1 MTAKFL
7 EHNDDFSVATNEP
20 VHSGKVRSVYWLKP
34 EDSRRLIEQ
43 RQYPVAPDAELAVLI
58 VDALRESDARHA
70 GNENASRTGPGS
82 GGEESLELLDPAGL
96 NP

>member
-34 EDSRRLIEQ
+34 
-43 RQYPVAPDAELAVLI
+43 
-58 VDALRESDARHA
+58 
-70 GNENASRTGPGS
+70 
-82 GGEESLELLDPAGL
+82 
-96 NP
+96 